1 MSRADEAALRQ
12 EMVELSRFMGE
23 HGLVAGSAGNLSVR
37 LDAGW
42 VLTTPSGR
50 IKARLT
56 PRDLVVVDLEGAPR
70 RVSDP
75 KPSSEV
81 RMHLS
86 LYQRDE
92 QLEAIVHAHPRAVTA
107 LSLRGEPW
115 PNLCVS
121 AEGAAAFGAVGV
133 VDYVRP
139 GGWELGQACA
149 KVAAYGY
156 KALVLLHHG
165 AVTMGESLEQA
176 MARMQAL
183 EHVSAL
189 WMMAAGDALA
199 SPAALP
205 EDEARALR
213 ALSGFDPTLTLAWTK
228 PTG

>member
-1 MSRADEAALRQ
+1 MSGRADEATLRQ
-12 EMVELSRFMGE
+12 EMVELARFMGE

-37 LDAGW
+37 LEPGW
-42 VLTTPSGR
+42 FLTTPSGR
-50 IKARLT
+50 IKARLA
-56 PRDLVVVDLEGAPR
+56 PQDLVVVDLEGRPR
-70 RVSDP
+70 HPHEP

-92 QLEAIVHAHPRAVTA
+92 QLEAIVHAHPKAVTA

-121 AEGAAAFGAVGV
+121 AEGAAAFGAVGLV
-133 VDYVRP
+133 EYVRP
-139 GGWELGQACA
+139 GGWELGEACA
-149 KVAAYGY
+149 AVAAYGY

-189 WMMAAGDALA
+189 WMMAADGAKA
-199 SPAALP
+199 PPATLP
-205 EDEARALR
+205 EPEARALR
-213 ALSGFDPTLTLAWTK
+213 ALSGFDPELPLAWTR
-228 PTG
+228 P